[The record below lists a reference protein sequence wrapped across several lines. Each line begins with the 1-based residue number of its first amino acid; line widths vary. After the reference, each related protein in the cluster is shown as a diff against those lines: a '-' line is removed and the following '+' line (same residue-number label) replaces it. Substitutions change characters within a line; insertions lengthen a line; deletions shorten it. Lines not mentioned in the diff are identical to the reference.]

1 MSKTSINL
9 GSARPPK
16 GALDRAKGLQQQGQR
31 LLERSRARWSVVD
44 IVTRT
49 FKRYSE
55 DDTGSYAAALT
66 YYTFFALFPLLLFAG
81 AAVGYLTFGNDELAR
96 AFIKNGVNSIPLIRD
111 ALSGDGIIFLQEN
124 KDAIVGTGLVLALYA
139 GTGMIVALEHAL
151 NKIHH
156 IDIEGNWFQ
165 KRGRALGWLAILGAA
180 GIGSMAM
187 TGFAEATGAIAGSI
201 LGYLGGFAINLFIF
215 STAFKF
221 LPDTKLTWRDVIVG
235 AVVAAIGF
243 ELLKSFG
250 AAYLARGDSARNDTY
265 GALATS
271 ATLLVASYLICQ
283 VTLLAAEVNATLIE
297 RRTTR
302 TKASDRSEE
311 IR

>member
-1 MSKTSINL
+1 MSKTSTEV
-9 GSARPPK
+9 GPTRPNK
-16 GALDRAKGLQQQGQR
+16 GAFDRAKGLQQEGHR
-31 LLERSRARWSVVD
+31 ILERARARWSAVD
-44 IVTRT
+44 VVTRT
-49 FKRYSE
+49 FTRYSE

-81 AAVGYLTFGNDELAR
+81 AAVGYLTFGNEDLA
-96 AFIKNGVNSIPLIRD
+96 ADFIKNGVNSIPLIRD
-111 ALSGDGIIFLQEN
+111 ALSEDGLAFLQKN
-124 KDAIVGTGLVLALYA
+124 KDAIVGTGLILALYA
-139 GTGMIVALEHAL
+139 GSGMIVALEHAL

-156 IDIEGNWFQ
+156 VTEEGNWFQ
-165 KRGRALGWLAILGAA
+165 KRGRALGWLAILGIA

-187 TGFAEATGAIAGSI
+187 TGFAEATGAIVGSV
-201 LGYLGGFAINLFIF
+201 LGYVGGFAVNLFIF
-215 STAFKF
+215 STAFKV
-221 LPDTKLTWRDVIVG
+221 LPATKLTWRDIIVG
-235 AVVAAIGF
+235 AVVAAVGF

-265 GALATS
+265 GALAAS

-311 IR
+311 I